1 MNQLSTHKVNHKKPN
16 RKDPNTHFVTN
27 RQIMLTNTPKIKTK
41 KTLQEWPVNTIISKF
56 PSRNQKKCIQLVQPN
71 KKHRIFAIQVGQQ
84 VQGLRMLTQIYNGHV
99 LTPEGWINGG
109 SVIIEDCRI
118 KEVSK
123 SSRQLEGMDH
133 HIDAHGMHVVPGGI
147 DLHCHGGGGR
157 DFQECSRDAFETAA
171 LTHLKHGT
179 TAIYATLSSS
189 PIDMMEQACATCDE
203 LMKEPK
209 STIMGMH
216 MEGPYFNPSRAGAQ
230 MPEVIRI
237 PDVDEYHHIVEDFDC
252 MRRWDTA
259 PELPGAVE
267 MGKYITGKGI
277 VAAIGHTAAEYPHVK
292 AAWDA
297 GYTLAT
303 HFYNGMP
310 GFHNV
315 REFKHAGTVESV
327 YLLEDMAVEVIAD
340 GIHVPATLLN
350 LVYHIKGVE
359 HTALCTDALAVTDS
373 ESEHAFDPRVIIEDG
388 VCKLSDRS
396 ALAGSI
402 ATMDRL
408 IKTMVRVVGV
418 PLQDA
423 VRMASETPAR
433 IMGIYDRKGS
443 LLRGKDAD
451 ILLLDSDINLRGVY
465 SMGEFVKGSDRNAP
479 AEIVER

>member
-1 MNQLSTHKVNHKKPN
+1 
-16 RKDPNTHFVTN
+16 
-27 RQIMLTNTPKIKTK
+27 
-41 KTLQEWPVNTIISKF
+41 
-56 PSRNQKKCIQLVQPN
+56 
-71 KKHRIFAIQVGQQ
+71 
-84 VQGLRMLTQIYNGHV
+84 MLTQIYNGHV

-109 SVIIEDCRI
+109 SVIIEGNRI

-123 SSRQLEGMDH
+123 SSRQLDGMDKT
-133 HIDAHGMHVVPGGI
+133 IDAHGMNVVPGGI
-147 DLHCHGGGGR
+147 DLHCHGGGGC
-157 DFQECSRDAFETAA
+157 DFQECTREAFETVAR
-171 LTHLKHGT
+171 THLKHGT

-189 PIDMMEQACATCDE
+189 PIDMMERACMTCDE
-203 LMKEPK
+203 LMRESG

-216 MEGPYFNPSRAGAQ
+216 MEGPYLNPSKAGAQ

-237 PDVDEYHHIVEDFDC
+237 PDPNEYQHIVEDFDC

-259 PELPGAVE
+259 PELPGAAE
-267 MGKYITGKGI
+267 MGRYITSKGI
-277 VAAIGHTAAEYPHVK
+277 VAAIAHTAAEYRHVK

-303 HFYNGMP
+303 HFYNAMP

-340 GIHVPATLLN
+340 GIHVPSTLLN
-350 LVYHIKGVE
+350 LVYHMKGVE
-359 HTALCTDALAVTDS
+359 RTALCTDALAVTDS
-373 ESEHAFDPRVIIEDG
+373 DSEHAFDPRVIIEDG

-408 IKTMVRVVGV
+408 IKTMVRVVDV

-423 VRMASETPAR
+423 MRMASETPAR

-443 LLRGKDAD
+443 IQRGKDAD
-451 ILLLDSDINLRGVY
+451 ILLLDSDINLRGVF
-465 SMGEFVKGSDRNAP
+465 SMGEFVKGSDRIAP